1 MKLATCAT
9 LLLSAGATLAQG
21 AMAPY
26 PSMAPI
32 AQYRMASQE
41 AEVAL
46 ARSAAPAAIASH
58 AEVLVLG
65 KRGYETAVK
74 GTNGFVCLV
83 ERSWDQ
89 SFDHP
94 EFWNPKIRGPECD
107 NAPAA
112 RSVLPAY
119 LERTGWVLA
128 GKSVAEMRVLT
139 EKAWAAGRLPM
150 PEPGAMAYMLS
161 EGGYLSDANAGP
173 WHPHVMFMM
182 PPTPDT
188 EWGANVAGSPIA
200 ADLTGHDAMS
210 YFFVIVSKWSNG
222 KWDRPHADGGGH

>member
-161 EGGYLSDANAGP
+161 AGGYLSDANAGP

-222 KWDRPHADGGGH
+222 KWDRPQADGGGH

>member
-1 MKLATCAT
+1 MKTPICAT
-9 LLLSAGATLAQG
+9 LLLSAGAALAQG
-21 AMAPY
+21 ATPPY
-26 PSMAPI
+26 QSMAPI
-32 AQYRMASQE
+32 AQYQMSRDQE
-41 AEVAL
+41 IAL
-46 ARSAAPAAIASH
+46 ARSAAPPAIASH

-65 KRGYETAVK
+65 KRSYETAVN

-83 ERSWDQ
+83 QRSWDQ

-107 NAPAA
+107 NARAA
-112 RSVLPAY
+112 RSVLPSY
-119 LERTGWVLA
+119 LERTRWVLA
-128 GKSVAEMRVLT
+128 GKSVAEMRALT
-139 EKAWAAGRLPM
+139 EKAWAAGRIPM

-161 EGGYLSDANAGP
+161 EGGYLSDSNAGP

-188 EWGANVAGSPIA
+188 EWGANVAGAPIS

-210 YFFVIVSKWSNG
+210 YFFVVVPKWSNG
-222 KWDRPHADGGGH
+222 KWAWPHAGGGGH